1 MERSKSYLLRSV
13 AAALLAGAG
22 LVSCSKD
29 DTAAPAQGEALPAGQ
44 YPLTLTASVEG
55 MTTRSDGKDAWTGDG
70 TEYIA
75 VRMVTGE
82 TTTDSKY
89 VISNTAGT
97 SVQPAEGSETL
108 YWQSSAATTITSWYP
123 SEAQTDVDITDQ
135 SSGFA
140 AFDYLTATAEDQIY
154 GNTVELKFKHQMAKV
169 SYTLTSDAF
178 SDDDLNNATVLFA
191 GYTTASFSEGTLTTS
206 ETENGWITPTDEDVL
221 LVPQNMAGK
230 QFIKVS
236 INGSSYAFTPAADTD
251 ADLQAGCHYTYNI
264 TVKAEGL
271 EVTAS
276 SSNIDWGSGS
286 TASGT
291 FYAGNGYTYSTDASG
306 TRTYT
311 VYDETGLNAWAE
323 YASSNLSTNCTL
335 AKDIT
340 LTAVTTEGGS
350 NWTAVGNSS
359 SNSYIG
365 TFDGNSHTITNL
377 TINASSNYQGLIG
390 FLDSGGVVKNLTL
403 KDVNIS
409 ATNWYNG
416 AVVGF
421 NRYGTITDC
430 TVTGNVSGRTETG
443 GVVGCNYG
451 TVTNCCFA
459 TGTVTGG
466 SGGGIGGVV
475 GTNPGTVIAC
485 YSTGDVTGY
494 GDRTGGVVGSNN
506 GAVTACYSMCAV
518 TGNDDNTGGVVGRND
533 YGGTITACYFA
544 GAVSSTGSYTGGV
557 VGYNTEGSEYITGGS
572 VTTCYWTNSSSD
584 TGAAEY
590 GIGSTS
596 SNDNA
601 TKVDDDVT
609 WSTAKDAMNAALT
622 GTGWQYDGDG
632 TSDPPLTLVAE

>member
-276 SSNIDWGSGS
+276 SSNIDWGSGTES
-286 TASGT
+286 SEA
-291 FYAGNGYTYSTDASG
+291 FYVSDGYTYSTDANG
-306 TRTYT
+306 TRSYT
-311 VYDETGLNAWAE
+311 VYNENGLNAWST
-323 YASSNLSTNCTL
+323 YTRNSHWDTNCTL

-340 LTAVTTEGGS
+340 LTAVESGSS
-350 NWTAVGNSS
+350 NWTAVGPSS
-359 SNSYIG
+359 SDPYTG
-365 TFDGNSHTITNL
+365 TFDGNGYTITNL
-377 TINASSNYQGLIG
+377 TIDASSRFQGLIG
-390 FLDSGGVVKNLTL
+390 HLGSGGVVQNLTL
-403 KDVNIS
+403 AEVSIIS
-409 ATNWYNG
+409 TNDYVG
-416 AVVGF
+416 AVVGY
-421 NRYGTITDC
+421 NRG
-430 TVTGNVSGRTETG
+430 TVTNCSVSGAVTGYYCTG
-443 GVVGCNYG
+443 GVVGYNIYG
-451 TVTNCCFA
+451 TVTGCYSMASITGSYYYTGGVLGCNSTDGTVAACYA
-459 TGTVTGG
+459 TGTV
-466 SGGGIGGVV
+466 S
-475 GTNPGTVIAC
+475 
-485 YSTGDVTGY
+485 STG
-494 GDRTGGVVGSNN
+494 S
-506 GAVTACYSMCAV
+506 
-518 TGNDDNTGGVVGRND
+518 NTGGVAGGG
-533 YGGTITACYFA
+533 YGNITACYFA
-544 GAVSSTGSYTGGV
+544 GAVSGTGDYIGGV
-557 VGYNTEGSEYITGGS
+557 VGKNEGS

-584 TGAAEY
+584 TGAATT
-590 GIGSTS
+590 GIGAASGSTGS
-596 SNDNA
+596 DTNA
-601 TKVDDDVT
+601 DKVEDDVT
-609 WSTAKDAMNAALT
+609 WSTAKDAMNEVLT
-622 GTGWQYDGDG
+622 GSGWQYTGDG
-632 TSDPPLTLVAE
+632 TSDPPLTLIAE